1 MNACSWTQVPYSA
14 LTEETKKIA
23 QDRVAWL
30 FAELPLTSEE
40 KESLKYAFMKTPYKD
55 WGSKFF
61 TERTK
66 EPYKPPPYPNE
77 YKGIKKRKVASLIAS
92 GSHFPPS
99 PDQEFT
105 QRFQDELP
113 RNFRWDIQRDV
124 GPNINFQGDAPPL
137 QNAARGRFVAAPMGP
152 EIPPMPAGDP

>member
-61 TERTK
+61 AERTK

-77 YKGIKKRKVASLIAS
+77 YKGIKKRKISSLSEIAETLPKIPDEREDYVRMGALLENGRYRREFVNNANNPPPLENVAR
-92 GSHFPPS
+92 G
-99 PDQEFT
+99 
-105 QRFQDELP
+105 
-113 RNFRWDIQRDV
+113 RNFI
-124 GPNINFQGDAPPL
+124 APPL
-137 QNAARGRFVAAPMGP
+137 GNN
-152 EIPPMPAGDP
+152 IPG